1 MTTRASRIPEK
12 QNADIVSQV
21 VALTPGDSL
30 ALSLIEI
37 SIAFGD
43 GDIGLSILQEIA
55 ADHDCYIGESDVLG
69 VTITKLRV
77 R

>member
-1 MTTRASRIPEK
+1 MTTRASRVPEK
-12 QNADIVSQV
+12 RNADIVSQV
-21 VALTPGDSL
+21 VALTPGESL

-55 ADHDCYIGESDVLG
+55 ADHDCYLGESEVLG
-69 VTITKLRV
+69 VMITKFQLR
-77 R
+77 